1 MSYMFS
7 QINFYFKGNNVMTN
21 YEKCLIIKQL
31 IGKKA
36 KYWFSTPKRLGW
48 DVEMKKVLKEQLSHL
63 NQTKALQVVE
73 HSWAQNHF
81 LRSDELD
88 IVIESLQEPEFDVA
102 AAVEN
107 ETNEFEETNAFFEGI
122 YINNNDCSSDASQPD
137 FVDLRVLTYEELSNF
152 CFKNL
157 PQFWVDRIA
166 CIRPSQSG
174 QLTIWFKM

>member
-1 MSYMFS
+1 
-7 QINFYFKGNNVMTN
+7 MTN

-48 DVEMKKVLKEQLSHL
+48 DVEMQKLLKEQLSDL

-73 HSWAQNHF
+73 YSFAQNHF
-81 LRSDELD
+81 LRSDELE
-88 IVIESLQEPEFDVA
+88 IVIEALQEPKSNNNT
-102 AAVEN
+102 VEN
-107 ETNEFEETNAFFEGI
+107 EEPEPHEFEEMNEFFED
-122 YINNNDCSSDASQPD
+122 YINNNNDCSSDASQPD